1 MAANKAKNKSE
12 VSKLRPEVERI
23 VAQASSPEGASISTE
38 LGLQAAQVVI
48 EQAQAAGVACALA
61 GGIAMHLYGF
71 TRATQDVDMLAARLL
86 DLPAQR
92 RLTFGGVTY
101 EVKLPQRTVEVDWI
115 VRDDEQQDVYEAA
128 LADARVTR
136 GGLPLISPEWMVLLK
151 KLADRGKDHLD
162 LLWLLR
168 ADGLVDRALVAE
180 LARKVFGKY
189 VYLLLQDLGAV
200 YLEADLLKAKDE
212 RDEGT
217 R

>member
-1 MAANKAKNKSE
+1 MMTENKSE
-12 VSKLRPEVERI
+12 ANQLRPEVERI
-23 VAQASSPEGASISTE
+23 VAQAASPEGASISTE
-38 LGLQAAQVVI
+38 MGLQAAQVVI
-48 EQAQAAGVACALA
+48 EQAQAAGIACALA

-71 TRATQDVDMLAARLL
+71 TRATQDVDMLAAKLL

-101 EVKLPQRTVEVDWI
+101 RVELPQRAVEVDWI
-115 VRDDEQQDVYEAA
+115 VREDEQQDVYEAA

-168 ADGLVDRALVAE
+168 ADGLVDRAVVAGHVG
-180 LARKVFGKY
+180 AIFGKVAY
-189 VYLLLQDLGAV
+189 WPLRSLESV

-212 RDEGT
+212 RDEGS